1 MGKHIEVVGGSS
13 VYMGSAKELLEKIL
27 PNKRVIVISDANID
41 RTHRDL
47 IAPYEHILIGLGEQ
61 VKSFATL
68 EEVYRQLIN
77 MGADRSVFILGVGG
91 GIVTD
96 IAGFVASTYMRGVEF
111 GFITTTLLG
120 SVDASV
126 GGKNGVNVGGF
137 KNMVGVFSQPKFVIC
152 DTSLLHSLSDREFKA
167 GMAEVIKTA
176 ILGDAELF
184 EILEKT
190 SFKELRKD
198 DSLLEDIITRA
209 VAVKAAVVAEDE
221 REKGRRRIL
230 NLGHTMAHAIEK
242 STSKMNHGE
251 AVAVGL
257 YYITQS
263 ALSQQILSEEDAG
276 RIFDLIEQYGFNT
289 TLPVE
294 RKQILKAIEGD
305 KKRSGDALHL
315 ILPSAIG
322 SVTDRLLTFEELKS
336 IL

>member
-1 MGKHIEVVGGSS
+1 MGKQIEVIGGSC
-13 VYMGSAKELLEKIL
+13 VYMGSAKELLERIL

-47 IAPYEHILIGLGEQ
+47 IAPYEHILIGVGEQ

-68 EEVYRQLIN
+68 EEVYRRLIK
-77 MGADRSVFILGVGG
+77 MGADRSIFILGVGG

-137 KNMVGVFSQPKFVIC
+137 KNMVGVFSQPRFVIC

-167 GMAEVIKTA
+167 GLAEVIKTA

-184 EILEKT
+184 EILENT

-198 DSLLEDIITRA
+198 DALLEDIITRA

-221 REKGRRRIL
+221 CEKGRRRIL

-242 STSKMNHGE
+242 STNKMNHGE

-257 YYITQS
+257 FHITQS
-263 ALSQQILSEEDAG
+263 ALTQGVIDENDAK
-276 RIFDLIEQYGFNT
+276 RIFALIEQYGFNT
-289 TLPVE
+289 DMPVD
-294 RKQILKAIEGD
+294 RKSILKAIESD
-305 KKRSGDALHL
+305 KKRSGDSLHL
-315 ILPSAIG
+315 ILPSKIG
-322 SVTDRLLTFEELKS
+322 SVEDRLLSFEELKG